1 MYVGEGTSLSRSTIC
16 VYSSTLCSVN
26 LKNHKEK
33 KKTPRGQS
41 RAALHSLIL
50 FIFPSSNRLHSFCL
64 ILYIAALHSHFFTRS
79 ASHVPI
85 TCPFPVKLS
94 FCLLYLWGHKTRQL
108 IESTLHVALWLIAWQ
123 SDTTEGVAAVNQFTS
138 EETNCMVESICLYNI
153 DYHFLKINLVKCVD
167 TNKKR
172 INFLESWRSFQETID
187 WNVMWLFEMT
197 KRQTKGSLT
206 VVIDELKEMFVTWDT
221 EMKR

>member
-1 MYVGEGTSLSRSTIC
+1 MIHITNWCEYLSGFKNRYLDLLVAFIWKLSEESAENVCGEGTSLSRSTIC

-64 ILYIAALHSHFFTRS
+64 ILYIAALHLHFFTRS
-79 ASHVPI
+79 VSHVPI

-108 IESTLHVALWLIAWQ
+108 IESTLHVTLWLIASQ
-123 SDTTEGVAAVNQFTS
+123 SDAAEGVAAVNQFTS
-138 EETNCMVESICLYNI
+138 EETNYMVESICLYNI
-153 DYHFLKINLVKCVD
+153 DYHFLKKAY
-167 TNKKR
+167 
-172 INFLESWRSFQETID
+172 F
-187 WNVMWLFEMT
+187 
-197 KRQTKGSLT
+197 SL
-206 VVIDELKEMFVTWDT
+206 MCWY
-221 EMKR
+221 